1 MAKLTH
7 EDILAYLEE
16 ATILELNDLVKAIEE
31 KFDVTAA
38 APVAVAAAG
47 ADEAS
52 AEPANVT
59 VTLRDV
65 QIELDVSSYIP
76 DDFIENSSLKI
87 EIYQNIAL
95 CKNEEDIENVTDE
108 IIDRFGRIPDEIEN
122 LLDIARIK
130 ILCREKSILKV
141 AQKDMNILFFFE
153 QDKFNIDVVD
163 KLMKVFR
170 NRIKFSPAQMPYITF
185 KLQDKKNTL
194 EECKDFL
201 KRL

>member
-1 MAKLTH
+1 M
-7 EDILAYLEE
+7 
-16 ATILELNDLVKAIEE
+16 
-31 KFDVTAA
+31 
-38 APVAVAAAG
+38 
-47 ADEAS
+47 
-52 AEPANVT
+52 
-59 VTLRDV
+59 
-65 QIELDVSSYIP
+65 
-76 DDFIENSSLKI
+76 KI

-153 QDKFNIDVVD
+153 QDKFNIDVAD